1 VAGDSFV
8 HLHVHTEYSMLDGAA
23 KISKLAARAQELG
36 MPAVAMTDHGNMFG
50 AYEFQK
56 TVAAAGLTPII
67 GIEAYVAPQSRFHR
81 QPVYWGEQHQR
92 KTDEAT
98 GRGGD
103 ISASGSYL
111 HKTLLAANAQGLRNL
126 FKISSLA
133 SLEGYYRKWPRM
145 DDELLEQYHE
155 GIIATTGCPS
165 GAIQTRLR
173 LGQYDEALKTAGKY
187 QDIFGKENY
196 FLELMDH
203 GIPIE
208 TAVRGDLLRIARH
221 LNIPFLATN
230 DSHYVTEDQRSAHD
244 ALLCIGTNSQMDDP
258 ARFRFSGEGYYLRTA
273 QEMRA
278 LDSSDVWTEACR
290 NTLLIAERVGS
301 YQEVFAH
308 RDLAAK
314 FPVPDGETEM
324 SWLRREAAEGAVRRY
339 GDAVP
344 ANVTERIEYELRV
357 IEQMGFP
364 GYFLVVA
371 DICRYARESGIALGP
386 GRGSATGSMVAYV
399 TGITELDPIEHSL
412 LFERFLNPE
421 RVSMPD
427 VDLDFDERRR
437 GDMIRYVTERYGED
451 NVSLIITYMT
461 IKSKAAVKDSGR
473 ILGYPFAVGEK
484 ITKAFPPAVQGKEI
498 PLAAIFDADNPRYAE
513 AIELRK
519 LYEEDPDVRKVIDTG
534 RGIEGLIRGTGVHAA
549 GVILSS
555 EPLVDVMPI
564 HRRPDD
570 GARITGFNGPDCE
583 YMGSLKMDFLGLRN
597 LTVISDT
604 VENVKDNRGID
615 LDMLKL
621 PLDNAHAYEILR
633 AGKTLGIFQLDS
645 SMMRDLTKLMGPTRF
660 EDISAVLALGRPGPM
675 EAKSHINYALRK
687 SGQQKVEP
695 VHPELKESLEE
706 ILGETYHLVVY
717 QEQVMAIARKL
728 AGYTLGG
735 ADILRR
741 AMGKKKKAEM
751 DLQWELFSTGMKD
764 NGYSPAATQAVWD
777 VLLPF
782 SAYGFNKSHT
792 AGYGLVSYW
801 TAYLKANYPA
811 EYMAALLTSVGT
823 NKDKMAVYLAETR
836 RMGVKVL
843 PPDVNESRLR
853 FAAVGEDIRFGLGAI
868 RNVGENVV
876 DSVIKARTSEGRYT
890 SFHDFL
896 CKVPLPVCNKRVVES
911 LVKAGAFDSLGHP
924 RKGLFD
930 IHEQAVDAVITDKR
944 NEAIGQDSLFG
955 FGADDGG
962 ESAGSSMQVPIP
974 AGEWPQQTALQ
985 FEREMLGLYVS
996 SHPLDGAE
1004 ALLERSRDYSIADLH
1019 DGAGGPGSARIAGI
1033 ITSITKK
1040 VTKKGDVWA
1049 LVGIEDHDAAIEVA
1063 CFPQTYQ
1070 LYAPVLLPDAV
1081 VSVSGKIRKSEASD
1095 GSTTVSFSAEKMEI
1109 LDVATALNGALP
1121 PVILNIR
1128 EDKITPDVT
1137 AELKRILRAHP
1148 GKAPVHM
1155 SVTRPGQKRRMLLN
1169 LAAFSVEPGSSFMA
1183 DVKSLLGPASVSL

>member
-1 VAGDSFV
+1 MTSDSFV

-23 KISKLAARAQELG
+23 KIAKLAARAGELG

-56 TVAAAGLTPII
+56 TVTAAGLTPVI
-67 GIEAYVAPQSRFHR
+67 GIEAYVAPKSRFHR
-81 QPVYWGEQHQR
+81 EPVYWGEQHQR

-103 ISASGSYL
+103 VSASGSYL
-111 HKTLLAANAQGLRNL
+111 HKTLLAANARGLRNL

-145 DDELLEQYHE
+145 DDELLAQYHE
-155 GIIATTGCPS
+155 GVIATTGCPS
-165 GAIQTRLR
+165 GAVQTRLR
-173 LGQYDEALKTAGKY
+173 LGQFEAALETAARY

-203 GIPIE
+203 GIPVE
-208 TAVRGDLLRIARH
+208 TAVRDDLLRIARK

-230 DSHYVTEDQRSAHD
+230 DSHYVTEDQKGAHD
-244 ALLCIGTNSQMDDP
+244 ALLCVGTNSLVDDP
-258 ARFRFSGEGYYLRTA
+258 NRFRFSGDGYYLRTA
-273 QEMRA
+273 AEMRA
-278 LDSSDVWTEACR
+278 LDSSDVWAQACR
-290 NTLLIAERVGS
+290 NTLLVAERVEP
-301 YQEVFAH
+301 YHEVFAH

-314 FPVPDGETEM
+314 FPVPEGETEM
-324 SWLRREAAEGAVRRY
+324 SWLRKEALAGAVKRY
-339 GDAVP
+339 GDPVP
-344 ANVTERIEYELRV
+344 AAVMERIEYELGV

-371 DICRYARESGIALGP
+371 DICRYARENGIGLGP

-437 GDMIRYVTERYGED
+437 GDMIRYVTEKYGEE

-461 IKSKAAVKDSGR
+461 IKSKAAVKDAGR

-498 PLAAIFDADNPRYAE
+498 PLAAIFDEEHPRYAE
-513 AIELRK
+513 AVELRK
-519 LYEEDPDVRKVIDTG
+519 LYEDDPDVRKVIDTA

-555 EPLVDVMPI
+555 EPLVDVMPV

-583 YMGSLKMDFLGLRN
+583 TMGALKMDFLGLRN
-597 LTVISDT
+597 LTVISDA
-604 VENVKDNRGID
+604 VENIKANRGID
-615 LDMLKL
+615 LDMLKVT
-621 PLDNAHAYEILR
+621 LDNEKAYEILR

-687 SGQQKVEP
+687 SGQQP
-695 VHPELKESLEE
+695 VTPIHPEVAGALEE
-706 ILGETYHLVVY
+706 VLGETYHLVVY
-717 QEQVMAIARKL
+717 QEQVMAIARIL

-751 DLQWELFSTGMKD
+751 DKQWEIFSTGMRN
-764 NGYSPAATQAVWD
+764 NGYSDEAIQAVWD

-801 TAYLKANYPA
+801 TAFLKANYPA

-836 RMGVKVL
+836 RMGVRVL
-843 PPDVNESRLR
+843 PPDVNESQLR
-853 FAAVGEDIRFGLGAI
+853 FAAVGDDIRFGLGAI

-876 DSVIKARTSEGRYT
+876 EAIIGARRDAGRFT

-896 CKVPLPVCNKRVVES
+896 RKVPLPVCNKRVVES
-911 LVKAGAFDSLGHP
+911 LIKAGAFDSLGHP
-924 RKGLFD
+924 RKGL
-930 IHEQAVDAVITDKR
+930 IAVHEQAVDAVITDKR

-955 FGADDGG
+955 FGAEDGAAAAASL
-962 ESAGSSMQVPIP
+962 EVPVP
-974 AGEWPQQTALQ
+974 EGEWPQQAALA

-1004 ALLERSRDYSIADLH
+1004 PLLERSRDCSIADLH
-1019 DGAGGPGSARIAGI
+1019 DGAGGPGSTRIAGI
-1033 ITSITKK
+1033 ITSVTRK

-1049 LVGIEDHDAAIEVA
+1049 LVGLEDHDAAIEIA

-1081 VSVSGKIRKSEASD
+1081 VSVTGKVRKSEASD
-1095 GSTTVSFSAEKMEI
+1095 GSTTVSFSAEQLEVI
-1109 LDVATALNGALP
+1109 DVTAARNGGLP
-1121 PVILNIR
+1121 PVVLNVR
-1128 EDKITPDVT
+1128 EDRITPDL
-1137 AELKRILRAHP
+1137 AQELRRVLRAHP
-1148 GKAPVHM
+1148 GRAPVHM
-1155 SVTRPGQKRRMLLN
+1155 SLTRPGSGRRLVLN
-1169 LAAFSVEPGSSFMA
+1169 LAPFAVEPGSSFMA
-1183 DVKSLLGPASVSL
+1183 DIKQLLGPTCIAS

>member
-23 KISKLAARAQELG
+23 KIAKLATRAQELG

-56 TVAAAGLTPII
+56 TVTAAELTPII
-67 GIEAYVAPQSRFHR
+67 GIEAYVAPKSRFHR
-81 QPVYWGEQHQR
+81 EPVYWGEQHQR

-103 ISASGSYL
+103 VSATGSYL
-111 HKTLLAANAQGLRNL
+111 HKTLLAASAQGLRNL
-126 FKISSLA
+126 FRISSLA

-165 GAIQTRLR
+165 GAVQTRLR

-187 QDIFGKENY
+187 QDMFGKENY

-208 TAVRGDLLRIARH
+208 TAVREDLLRIGKH

-230 DSHYVTEDQRSAHD
+230 DSHYVTEDQRAAHD
-244 ALLCIGTNSQMDDP
+244 ALLCVGTNSQVDDP
-258 ARFRFSGEGYYLRTA
+258 NRFRFSGEGYYLRTA
-273 QEMRA
+273 EQMRA
-278 LDSSDVWTEACR
+278 LDSSDEWAQACR
-290 NTLLIAERVGS
+290 NTLLIAERVSS
-301 YQEVFAH
+301 YDEVFAH

-314 FPVPDGETEM
+314 FSVPAGETEM
-324 SWLRREAAEGAVRRY
+324 TWLRKEASAGAAGRY

-344 ANVTERIEYELRV
+344 ANVTERIEYELGV

-371 DICRYARESGIALGP
+371 DICRYARENGIGLGP

-421 RVSMPD
+421 RISMPD

-437 GDMIRYVTERYGED
+437 GDMIRYVTEKYGEE

-498 PLAAIFDADNPRYAE
+498 PLAAIFDEENSRYAE
-513 AIELRK
+513 AVELRK
-519 LYEEDPDVRKVIDTG
+519 LYEEDPDVKKVIDTG

-555 EPLVDVMPI
+555 EPLLDVLPI
-564 HRRPDD
+564 YRRPDD

-583 YMGSLKMDFLGLRN
+583 SMGSLKMDFLGLRN
-597 LTVISDT
+597 LTVISDA
-604 VENVKDNRGID
+604 VENIKDNRDVD

-621 PLDNAHAYEILR
+621 QLDDAQAYEILR

-645 SMMRDLTKLMGPTRF
+645 TMMRDLTKLMGPTRF

-687 SGQQKVEP
+687 SGQQAVTP
-695 VHPELKESLEE
+695 IHPEVAAALEDV
-706 ILGETYHLVVY
+706 LGETYHLVVY
-717 QEQVMAIARKL
+717 QEQVMAIARIL

-741 AMGKKKKAEM
+741 AMGKKKKSEM
-751 DLQWELFSTGMKD
+751 DKQWEIFSTGMKT
-764 NGYSPAATQAVWD
+764 NGYSDEAVQAVWD

-853 FAAVGEDIRFGLGAI
+853 FAAVGDDIRFGLGAV

-876 DSVIKARTSEGRYT
+876 EAIIKARAEQGRYA

-896 CKVPLPVCNKRVVES
+896 RKVPLPVCNKRVVES
-911 LVKAGAFDSLGHP
+911 LIKAGAFDSLGHP
-924 RKGLFD
+924 RKGLLA
-930 IHEQAVDAVITDKR
+930 IHEQAVDAVISDKR

-955 FGADDGG
+955 FGTDDAA
-962 ESAGSSMQVPIP
+962 ESVASSFELPIP
-974 AGEWPQQTALQ
+974 EGEWAQQTALA

-996 SHPLDGAE
+996 SHPLNGAE
-1004 ALLERSRDYSIADLH
+1004 ALLERSRDYSVADLH
-1019 DGAGGPGSARIAGI
+1019 DGAGGAGSARIAGI
-1033 ITSITKK
+1033 ITSINKK

-1049 LVGIEDHDAAIEVA
+1049 LVGLEDHDAAIEVA
-1063 CFPQTYQ
+1063 CFPSTYQ
-1070 LYAPVLLPDAV
+1070 LYAPVLLPDTV
-1081 VSVSGKIRKSEASD
+1081 VSVTGKIRKTEAND
-1095 GSTTVSFSAEKMEI
+1095 GSTTVSFNAEQLEV
-1109 LDVATALNGALP
+1109 LDVTTALNGGLP
-1121 PVILNIR
+1121 PVILNLR
-1128 EDKITPDVT
+1128 EDRITVDLA
-1137 AELKRILRAHP
+1137 AELKRVLQAHP

-1155 SVTRPGQKRRMLLN
+1155 NLTRPGRPGRMLLN
-1169 LAAFSVEPGSSFMA
+1169 LTLFNVEPGSSFMA

>member
-1 VAGDSFV
+1 VTSDSFV

-23 KISKLAARAQELG
+23 KIAKLAARASELG

-56 TVAAAGLTPII
+56 TVTAAGLTPVI
-67 GIEAYVAPQSRFHR
+67 GIEAYVAPKSRFHR
-81 QPVYWGEQHQR
+81 EPVYWGEQHQR

-103 ISASGSYL
+103 VSASGSYL
-111 HKTLLAANAQGLRNL
+111 HKTLLAANARGLRNL

-145 DDELLEQYHE
+145 DDELLAQYHE
-155 GIIATTGCPS
+155 GVIATTGCPS
-165 GAIQTRLR
+165 GAVQTRLR
-173 LGQYDEALKTAGKY
+173 LGQFEAALETAARY

-203 GIPIE
+203 GIPVE
-208 TAVRGDLLRIARH
+208 TAVRDDLLRIARK

-230 DSHYVTEDQRSAHD
+230 DSHYVTEDQKGAHD
-244 ALLCIGTNSQMDDP
+244 ALLCVGTNSLVDDP
-258 ARFRFSGEGYYLRTA
+258 NRFRFSGDGYYLRTA
-273 QEMRA
+273 AEMRA
-278 LDSSDVWTEACR
+278 LDSSDVWAQACR
-290 NTLLIAERVGS
+290 NTLLVAERVEP
-301 YQEVFAH
+301 YHEVFAH

-314 FPVPDGETEM
+314 FPVPEGETEM
-324 SWLRREAAEGAVRRY
+324 SWLRKEALAGAVKRY
-339 GDAVP
+339 GDPVP
-344 ANVTERIEYELRV
+344 AAVMERIEYELGV

-371 DICRYARESGIALGP
+371 DICRYARENGIGLGP

-437 GDMIRYVTERYGED
+437 GDMIRYVTEKYGEE

-461 IKSKAAVKDSGR
+461 IKSKAAVKDAGR

-498 PLAAIFDADNPRYAE
+498 PLAAIFDEEHPRYAE
-513 AIELRK
+513 AVELRK
-519 LYEEDPDVRKVIDTG
+519 LYEDDPDVRKVIDTA

-555 EPLVDVMPI
+555 EPLVDVMPV

-583 YMGSLKMDFLGLRN
+583 TMGALKMDFLGLRN
-597 LTVISDT
+597 LTVISDA
-604 VENVKDNRGID
+604 VENIKANRGID
-615 LDMLKL
+615 LDMLKV
-621 PLDNAHAYEILR
+621 PLDNEKAYEILR

-687 SGQQKVEP
+687 SGQQP
-695 VHPELKESLEE
+695 VTPIHPEVAGALEE
-706 ILGETYHLVVY
+706 VLGETYHLVVY
-717 QEQVMAIARKL
+717 QEQVMAIARIL

-751 DLQWELFSTGMKD
+751 DKQWEIFSTGMRN
-764 NGYSPAATQAVWD
+764 NGYSDEAIQAVWD

-801 TAYLKANYPA
+801 TAFLKANYPA

-836 RMGVKVL
+836 RMGVRVL
-843 PPDVNESRLR
+843 PPDVNESQLR
-853 FAAVGEDIRFGLGAI
+853 FAAVGDDIRFGLGAI

-876 DSVIKARTSEGRYT
+876 EAIIGARRDAGRFT

-896 CKVPLPVCNKRVVES
+896 RKVPLPVCNKRVVES
-911 LVKAGAFDSLGHP
+911 LIKAGAFDSLGHP
-924 RKGLFD
+924 RKGL
-930 IHEQAVDAVITDKR
+930 IAVHEQAVDAVITDKR

-955 FGADDGG
+955 FGAEDGAAAAASL
-962 ESAGSSMQVPIP
+962 EVPVP
-974 AGEWPQQTALQ
+974 EGEWPQQAALA

-1004 ALLERSRDYSIADLH
+1004 PLLERSRDCSIADLH
-1019 DGAGGPGSARIAGI
+1019 DGAGGPGSTRIAGI
-1033 ITSITKK
+1033 ITSVTRK

-1049 LVGIEDHDAAIEVA
+1049 LVGLEDHDAAIEIA

-1081 VSVSGKIRKSEASD
+1081 VSVTGKVRKSEASD
-1095 GSTTVSFSAEKMEI
+1095 GSTTVSFSAEQLEVI
-1109 LDVATALNGALP
+1109 DVTAARNGGLP
-1121 PVILNIR
+1121 PVVLNVR
-1128 EDKITPDVT
+1128 EDRITPDL
-1137 AELKRILRAHP
+1137 AQELRRVLRAHP
-1148 GKAPVHM
+1148 GRAPVHM
-1155 SVTRPGQKRRMLLN
+1155 NLTRPGSGRRLVLN
-1169 LAAFSVEPGSSFMA
+1169 LAPFAVEPGSSFMA
-1183 DVKSLLGPASVSL
+1183 DIKQLLGPTCIAS